1 MNMNWF
7 PRLTNPWLPAK
18 ALRAISLSTVIA
30 SSAFMSSS
38 GDVFAQQRQSLQHD
52 GQSFTVVQASEALS
66 LRRPQAASPQST
78 SPQSTA
84 PLSTPPQTTPP
95 GEFPIQL
102 VGHGLSSDCAESVC
116 DSSGSRLGGGLFGKF
131 MGHRTRSTGTLSK
144 GACPTGT
151 CPTGTCSGDCWG
163 ACSTGGNCYSGSS
176 MECPTCEPYRYAR
189 VEAVYMR
196 REGLSD
202 FTRSQNFALD
212 EYDFELA
219 PRVTIG
225 SVPDCVNGTEV
236 SFVGPL
242 NWDMSSS
249 IANVTGQTFLSELIP
264 GVTIG
269 SPLPEQTIGLTL
281 LYDPEDVTLD
291 AGGNIIAFN
300 DNPADLVDF
309 QRQRYES
316 TYWSA
321 EASQTMMAWDI
332 AKFSFGGRF
341 ISFEEDYSYVA
352 QNGTGATPELNGAI
366 ASSTTNN
373 LIGLQVGL
381 DIFTPVFCQNL
392 SSTLRAKAG
401 GYWNLSEGS
410 AVVIDQGDRLSGFS
424 EDDGT
429 LAAMFEISSGLHYRL
444 GEALSIYGGSEFWY
458 LTEVATAERQ
468 LPGLVGARAGNRGLD
483 NGDDVV
489 FVGFSV
495 GATLQF

>member
-1 MNMNWF
+1 MNWF
-7 PRLTNPWLPAK
+7 PRTTNPWHSATAMRAM
-18 ALRAISLSTVIA
+18 ALGTAIA
-30 SSAFMSSS
+30 SSAFLPY
-38 GDVFAQQRQSLQHD
+38 GGEAFGQQRQSLQHD

-66 LRRPQAASPQST
+66 MMSPPATSKPGSPTQGPTIQASNH
-78 SPQSTA
+78 
-84 PLSTPPQTTPP
+84 LVTPP

-102 VGHGLSSDCAESVC
+102 VGHGLMGDCDEGAC
-116 DSSGSRLGGGLFGKF
+116 DSTGSGAGGRLFGNL
-131 MGHRTRSTGTLSK
+131 MGNRRSSS
-144 GACPTGT
+144 GACSS
-151 CPTGTCSGDCWG
+151 GTCSNGACSGNCSG
-163 ACSTGGNCYSGSS
+163 ACSTGGNCYGGACNA
-176 MECPTCEPYRYAR
+176 CPTCVPYRYAR

-196 REGLSD
+196 REGLSN

-212 EYDFELA
+212 EYDFEWA

-242 NWDMSSS
+242 NWDMSNS
-249 IANVTGQTFLSELIP
+249 IANATGQTLLSELIP

-269 SPLPEQTIGLTL
+269 SPIPEQTIGFTL

-291 AGGNIIAFN
+291 VNGDIVAFN
-300 DNPADLVDF
+300 DSPLDAVDI

-321 EASQTMMAWDI
+321 ETSQTMMAWDI

-341 ISFEEDYSYVA
+341 ISFEEEYSYIA
-352 QNGTGATPELNGAI
+352 QNGNGATPNLNGAI
-366 ASSTTNN
+366 ASNTTNN

-381 DIFTPVFCQNL
+381 DIFTPVFVQNL

-401 GYWNLSEGS
+401 GYWNMSEGS
-410 AVVIDQGDRLSGFS
+410 AVVTDQGERLSGFS
-424 EDDGT
+424 DEDGT

-444 GEALSIYGGSEFWY
+444 GEALSIHGGSEFWY

-468 LPGLVGARAGNRGLD
+468 LPGLVGARVGSRGVD

-489 FVGFSV
+489 FVGFSF